1 MSHTPLYDALRA
13 FADTGPLRF
22 HMPGHHGKPLP
33 VPEFSRLSE
42 LDFTELPPTGDLYSP
57 GGPIEAAEKLWA
69 VAFGM
74 AECLFLTGGSTQGLH
89 TALTLTCP
97 VGGGVLVDRGCH
109 RSVYHSMALLDLRPV
124 YLTRPWLAEGVTGP
138 ISPQLVENELKD
150 HPEIKTVCIT
160 SPTYYGVLSDSSA
173 IAQVVHAHGGR
184 LVVDGAHGAHLPFL
198 GLEAY
203 EGADLVV
210 CSAHKTLPAPG
221 QTALLF
227 SSGAYRLDDLRR
239 AGSIYG
245 SSSPSYPMM
254 AALDLCR
261 AALEDGGAAAY
272 GAVTAAVAA
281 LRAEFPTLRP
291 RPGLALDPCRF
302 VLNVGDGFAVKGAL
316 EGQGVYPEM
325 ADAGHVVFIAT
336 CADGEAEF
344 SRLREALEELSLP
357 AVPTH
362 SCPGLPGVPPLVV
375 RPRQALFA
383 PQRYLPLRQAE
394 GEVCGV
400 QVAPYPPG
408 VPVIAPGERIEKKHL
423 SYLTEIGYNT
433 DHTIGV
439 ISLPRT
445 LYREGIP

>member
-33 VPEFSRLSE
+33 APELSRLSE
-42 LDFTELPPTGDLYSP
+42 LDFTELPPTGDLFSP

-69 VAFGM
+69 AAFGM
-74 AECLFLTGGSTQGLH
+74 SACLFLTGGSTQGLH
-89 TALTLTCP
+89 TALTLACS

-109 RSVYHSMALLDLRPV
+109 RSVYHSMALLDLQPV
-124 YLTRPWLAEGVTGP
+124 YLPRPWLTEEGVTGP
-138 ISPQLVENELKD
+138 ISPQLVDNELKN
-150 HPEIKTVCIT
+150 HPDIKTVCIT
-160 SPTYYGVLSDSSA
+160 SPTYYGVLSDIFA
-173 IAQVVHAHGGR
+173 IAQVVHAHGGT

-203 EGADLVV
+203 
-210 CSAHKTLPAPG
+210 G

-227 SSGAYRLDDLRR
+227 SSGTYSLDDLRR

-272 GAVTAAVAA
+272 GAVAEEVAA
-281 LRAEFPTLRP
+281 LRAELPALRP
-291 RPGLALDPCRF
+291 RPDLALDPCRL
-302 VLNVGDGFAVKGAL
+302 VLSVRDGFGVKGAL

-325 ADAGHVVFIAT
+325 ADVGHVVFIAT
-336 CADGEAEF
+336 CADGAAEF
-344 SRLREALEELSLP
+344 ARLRAALEGLSLP
-357 AVPTH
+357 AVPTR
-362 SCPGLPGVPPLVV
+362 SCPGLPGIPPLVV

-383 PQRYLPLRQAE
+383 PRRYLPLRQAE

-423 SYLTEIGYNT
+423 FYLTEIGYNT
-433 DHTIGV
+433 DNTIGV
-439 ISLPRT
+439 ITSPCA
-445 LYREGIP
+445 LY

>member
-33 VPEFSRLSE
+33 APELSRLSE
-42 LDFTELPPTGDLYSP
+42 LDFTELPPTGDLFSP

-69 VAFGM
+69 AAFGM
-74 AECLFLTGGSTQGLH
+74 SACLFLTGGSTQGLH
-89 TALTLTCP
+89 TALTLACS

-109 RSVYHSMALLDLRPV
+109 RSVYHSMALLDLQPV
-124 YLTRPWLAEGVTGP
+124 YLPRPWLTEEGVTGP
-138 ISPQLVENELKD
+138 ISPQLVDNELKN
-150 HPEIKTVCIT
+150 HPDIKTVCIT
-160 SPTYYGVLSDSSA
+160 SPTYYGVLSDISA
-173 IAQVVHAHGGR
+173 IAQVVHAHGGT

-203 EGADLVV
+203 GGADLVV

-227 SSGAYRLDDLRR
+227 SSGTYSLDDLRR

-272 GAVTAAVAA
+272 GAVAEEVAA
-281 LRAEFPTLRP
+281 LRAELPALRP
-291 RPGLALDPCRF
+291 RPDLALDPCRL
-302 VLNVGDGFAVKGAL
+302 VLSVRDGFGVKGAL
-316 EGQGVYPEM
+316 EG
-325 ADAGHVVFIAT
+325 
-336 CADGEAEF
+336 
-344 SRLREALEELSLP
+344 LSLP
-357 AVPTH
+357 PVPTR
-362 SCPGLPGVPPLVV
+362 SCPGLPGIPPLVV

-383 PQRYLPLRQAE
+383 PRRYLPLRQTE

-433 DHTIGV
+433 DNTIGV
-439 ISLPRT
+439 ITSPCAL
-445 LYREGIP
+445 

>member
-33 VPEFSRLSE
+33 APELSRLSE
-42 LDFTELPPTGDLYSP
+42 LDFTELPPTGDLFSP

-69 VAFGM
+69 AAFGM
-74 AECLFLTGGSTQGLH
+74 SACLFLTGGSTQGLH
-89 TALTLTCP
+89 TALTLACS

-109 RSVYHSMALLDLRPV
+109 RSVYHSMALLDLQPV
-124 YLTRPWLAEGVTGP
+124 YLPRPWLTEEGVTGP
-138 ISPQLVENELKD
+138 ISPQLVDNELKN
-150 HPEIKTVCIT
+150 HPDIKTVCIT
-160 SPTYYGVLSDSSA
+160 SPTYYGVLSDIFA
-173 IAQVVHAHGGR
+173 IAQVVHAHGGT

-203 EGADLVV
+203 GGADLVV

-227 SSGAYRLDDLRR
+227 SSGTYSLDDLRR

-272 GAVTAAVAA
+272 GAVAEEVAA
-281 LRAEFPTLRP
+281 LRAELPALRP
-291 RPGLALDPCRF
+291 RPGLALDPCRL
-302 VLNVGDGFAVKGAL
+302 VLSVRDGFGVKGAL

-325 ADAGHVVFIAT
+325 ADVGHVVFIAT
-336 CADGEAEF
+336 CADGAAEF
-344 SRLREALEELSLP
+344 ARLRAALEGLSLP
-357 AVPTH
+357 PVPTR
-362 SCPGLPGVPPLVV
+362 SCPGLPGIPPLVV

-383 PQRYLPLRQAE
+383 PRRYLPLRQAE

-408 VPVIAPGERIEKKHL
+408 VPVAAPGEVITEKIRA
-423 SYLTEIGYNT
+423 YLYDLCYDENS
-433 DHTIGV
+433 V
-439 ISLPRT
+439 IM
-445 LYREGIP
+445 IVKD

>member
-33 VPEFSRLSE
+33 APELSRLSE
-42 LDFTELPPTGDLYSP
+42 LDFTELPPTGDLFSP

-69 VAFGM
+69 AAFGM
-74 AECLFLTGGSTQGLH
+74 SACLFLTGGSTQGLH
-89 TALTLTCP
+89 TALTLACS

-109 RSVYHSMALLDLRPV
+109 RSVYHSMALLDLQPV
-124 YLTRPWLAEGVTGP
+124 YLPRPWLTEEGVTGP
-138 ISPQLVENELKD
+138 ISPQLVDNELKN
-150 HPEIKTVCIT
+150 HPDIKTVCIT
-160 SPTYYGVLSDSSA
+160 SPTYYGVLSDIFA
-173 IAQVVHAHGGR
+173 IAQVVHAHGGT

-203 EGADLVV
+203 GGADLVV

-227 SSGAYRLDDLRR
+227 SSGTYSLADLRR

-261 AALEDGGAAAY
+261 AALEDGGATAY
-272 GAVTAAVAA
+272 GAVAEEVAA
-281 LRAEFPTLRP
+281 LRAEFPALRP
-291 RPGLALDPCRF
+291 RPGLALDPCRL
-302 VLNVGDGFAVKGAL
+302 VLNVGDGFGVKGAL

-325 ADAGHVVFIAT
+325 ADVGHVVFIAT
-336 CADGEAEF
+336 CADGAAEF
-344 SRLREALEELSLP
+344 ARLRAALEGLSLP
-357 AVPTH
+357 PVPTR
-362 SCPGLPGVPPLVV
+362 SCPGLPGIPPLVV

-383 PQRYLPLRQAE
+383 PRRYLPLRQAE

-433 DHTIGV
+433 DNTIGV
-439 ISLPRT
+439 ITSPCAL
-445 LYREGIP
+445 

>member
-33 VPEFSRLSE
+33 APELSRLSE
-42 LDFTELPPTGDLYSP
+42 LDFTELPPTGDLFSP

-69 VAFGM
+69 AAFGM
-74 AECLFLTGGSTQGLH
+74 SACLFLTGGSTQGLH
-89 TALTLTCP
+89 TALTLACS

-109 RSVYHSMALLDLRPV
+109 RSVYHSMALLDLQPV
-124 YLTRPWLAEGVTGP
+124 YLPRPWLTEEGVTGP
-138 ISPQLVENELKD
+138 ISPQLVDNELKN
-150 HPEIKTVCIT
+150 HPDIKTVCIT
-160 SPTYYGVLSDSSA
+160 SPTYYGVLSDIFA
-173 IAQVVHAHGGR
+173 IAQVVHAHGGT

-203 EGADLVV
+203 GGADLVV

-227 SSGAYRLDDLRR
+227 SSGTYSLDDLRR

-272 GAVTAAVAA
+272 GAVAEEVAA
-281 LRAEFPTLRP
+281 LRAELPALRP
-291 RPGLALDPCRF
+291 RPDLALDPCRL
-302 VLNVGDGFAVKGAL
+302 VLSVRDGFGVKGAL

-325 ADAGHVVFIAT
+325 ADVGHVVFIAT
-336 CADGEAEF
+336 CADGAAEF
-344 SRLREALEELSLP
+344 ARLRAALEGLSLP
-357 AVPTH
+357 PVPTR
-362 SCPGLPGVPPLVV
+362 SCPGLPGIPPLVV
-375 RPRQALFA
+375 RPDRPCSRPGGTSLCG
-383 PQRYLPLRQAE
+383 RRRGRSAE
-394 GEVCGV
+394 CRWPPIPP
-400 QVAPYPPG
+400 ACRSSPPG
-408 VPVIAPGERIEKKHL
+408 SVSKK
-423 SYLTEIGYNT
+423 NT
-433 DHTIGV
+433 FPI
-439 ISLPRT
+439 
-445 LYREGIP
+445 